1 MSPRDSRSKG
11 ASGEEIAAKYL
22 IKKGFKILEK
32 NYNTRLG
39 EIDIIALDK
48 KTVVF
53 IEVKTATQKGFGDPI
68 NWVPPRKQVRIIRTS
83 QVYMKNHG
91 TTETLMRFDVV
102 AIDAD
107 MRVNHVRD
115 AFRSESQF
123 FM

>member
-1 MSPRDSRSKG
+1 VSPRDSRSKG